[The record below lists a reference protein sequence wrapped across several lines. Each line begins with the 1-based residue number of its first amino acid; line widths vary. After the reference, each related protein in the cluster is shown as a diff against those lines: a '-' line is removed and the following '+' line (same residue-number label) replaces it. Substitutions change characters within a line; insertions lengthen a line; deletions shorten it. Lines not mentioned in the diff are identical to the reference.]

1 MFRTFFCQSW
11 VTKIKQ
17 DRILSSDK
25 LYKEYENL
33 KIRLENRMKYWEE
46 LQIELEK
53 LNKMELIS

>member
-33 KIRLENRMKYWEE
+33 KIRLENRMKHWEE
-46 LQIELEK
+46 LQIELE
-53 LNKMELIS
+53 EL